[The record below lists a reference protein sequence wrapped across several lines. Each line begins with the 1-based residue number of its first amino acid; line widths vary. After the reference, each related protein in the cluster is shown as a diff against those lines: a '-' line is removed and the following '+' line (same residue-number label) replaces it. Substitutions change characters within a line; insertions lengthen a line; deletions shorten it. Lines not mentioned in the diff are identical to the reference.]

1 MAGPGNIPRAACT
14 GSDSIDGVAHR
25 FEYRRMLAHA
35 EIIVRTPDG
44 HLILQAVVKGL
55 RKVTGAPFEVGKD
68 PISVFTSY
76 EIETWLKELIEIHG
90 ALSRLS

>member
-1 MAGPGNIPRAACT
+1 
-14 GSDSIDGVAHR
+14 
-25 FEYRRMLAHA
+25 
-35 EIIVRTPDG
+35 
-44 HLILQAVVKGL
+44 VVKGL

>member
-1 MAGPGNIPRAACT
+1 M
-14 GSDSIDGVAHR
+14 GVTHR

-76 EIETWLKELIEIHG
+76 ELETGSKSSSKFMVPSLAFRKGEIE
-90 ALSRLS
+90 